1 MSRFC
6 GVDTTPPEGEPEP
19 VEAPAP
25 APAPQEEPEATPE
38 ARKSPS
44 KAGILAKLLTRP
56 DDDDIR
62 EKLARGHQTVE
73 AGPSSP
79 PEPRAPPDASW
90 VVLASTDTSEKEFFH
105 FASDGRRR
113 TLDRAPA
120 KLVKWKRV
128 EGARVS
134 EGFFDSVGRVDGEG
148 CYFYHSPAVA
158 CVASAPDALLTA
170 ASRDDCGHGRT
181 AFGKSAAPG
190 PTSYHIREAAPRPS
204 PMDSMIPVL
213 PLTLVTSQAGDEAE
227 EDEEDDWRVEQSLYA
242 QRCSRPTLTRLT
254 TLMKFTRNVLASR
267 LGFDQNKYCS
277 GRAARKCEEAG
288 AKHDEK
294 KHKSRMKL
302 AKQGAAAVEE
312 YKLELEKQKVA
323 ISGLEDIEV
332 EGVVQT
338 KLPDEL
344 QKEVEVGETPKP
356 PSGLDAVLESVHDAL
371 TKDFRVIARVFDHY
385 CACQNFLKIKSKR
398 ASRGSMDTLQSSAV
412 DTLDS
417 SLQSLDS
424 PTVVSL
430 ESTVMS
436 PLNSPSASVV
446 GFFSPPESANYVEP
460 ANLFGLHEPHFRVF
474 YGRSA

>member
-1 MSRFC
+1 M
-6 GVDTTPPEGEPEP
+6 
-19 VEAPAP
+19 
-25 APAPQEEPEATPE
+25 
-38 ARKSPS
+38 
-44 KAGILAKLLTRP
+44 
-56 DDDDIR
+56 
-62 EKLARGHQTVE
+62 
-73 AGPSSP
+73 
-79 PEPRAPPDASW
+79 
-90 VVLASTDTSEKEFFH
+90 
-105 FASDGRRR
+105 
-113 TLDRAPA
+113 
-120 KLVKWKRV
+120 
-128 EGARVS
+128 
-134 EGFFDSVGRVDGEG
+134 
-148 CYFYHSPAVA
+148 
-158 CVASAPDALLTA
+158 ASAPDALLQLPHPVMIVA
-170 ASRDDCGHGRT
+170 MEGPLLAR
-181 AFGKSAAPG
+181 AP
-190 PTSYHIREAAPRPS
+190 PQDLPPIIFAKRAPRPS

-213 PLTLVTSQAGDEAE
+213 PLTLVTSQAGDEIE

-242 QRCSRPTLTRLT
+242 QRQFQTDFNTFDDSDEVS
-254 TLMKFTRNVLASR
+254 RNVLAADWDSIKTNTA
-267 LGFDQNKYCS
+267 LIELLE
-277 GRAARKCEEAG
+277 KCEEAG

-302 AKQGAAAVEE
+302 AKQRAAAVEE

-344 QKEVEVGETPKP
+344 QKEVEVGEAPKP
-356 PSGLDAVLESVHDAL
+356 PSGLDVVLESVHDAL
-371 TKDFRVIARVFDHY
+371 KKDFLLVARVFDHY

-446 GFFSPPESANYVEP
+446 GFFSQPESANYVDP
-460 ANLFGLHEPHFRVF
+460 
-474 YGRSA
+474 S